1 MLVRRLT
8 LSQFRSYER
17 AELDPA
23 PGLTVIIGRNGQGK
37 TNLVE
42 AIAYLSTLSSFR
54 GVPGQVLIRDGAEAA
69 SLAIKI
75 DAEGRSIDIETMIA
89 RRGPN
94 KTVVN
99 GQRLTRSRD
108 LLGSLRVTVF
118 TPDDLEL
125 IKGGPSGRRNYLDE
139 LLVALRPSWDLV
151 LTDLDRV
158 LRQRATLLKQ
168 TGGRLDGEV
177 LSTLDVWDARLA
189 DLGTRLGAGRRQ
201 LVAELS
207 PLVAEA
213 YGRLAG
219 DHPSVQLV
227 YDSPW
232 MDTGLHEA
240 LMATRIDD
248 ARRGLTT
255 VGPHRD
261 ELRVELRHTPA
272 RTHGSQGEQ
281 RCLALALRLA
291 GHHLVGERQGSPPIL
306 LLDDVFSELDPQ
318 RTAALIANLPT
329 GQALLTTAEKIP
341 EQAQPELIVRV
352 ENGTLS

>member
-54 GVPGQVLIRDGAEAA
+54 GVPSQVLIRDGAEAA
-69 SLAIKI
+69 GLAIKI
-75 DAEGRSIDIETMIA
+75 DTDGRAIDIETTIA
-89 RRGPN
+89 RRGAN
-94 KTVVN
+94 KTLVN

-168 TGGRLDGEV
+168 SGGRIDGEV

-189 DLGTRLGAGRRQ
+189 DLGTKLGEGRRQ

-207 PLVAEA
+207 PVVAEA
-213 YGRLAG
+213 YGNLHLRTRCG
-219 DHPSVQLV
+219 WRPGSTKRSCQL
-227 YDSPW
+227 
-232 MDTGLHEA
+232 
-240 LMATRIDD
+240 
-248 ARRGLTT
+248 GLTT
-255 VGPHRD
+255 LVVG
-261 ELRVELRHTPA
+261 
-272 RTHGSQGEQ
+272 
-281 RCLALALRLA
+281 
-291 GHHLVGERQGSPPIL
+291 
-306 LLDDVFSELDPQ
+306 
-318 RTAALIANLPT
+318 
-329 GQALLTTAEKIP
+329 
-341 EQAQPELIVRV
+341 
-352 ENGTLS
+352 

>member
-54 GVPGQVLIRDGAEAA
+54 GVPSQVLIRDGAEAS

-75 DAEGRSIDIETMIA
+75 DTEGRAIDIETTIA

-168 TGGRLDGEV
+168 SGGRLDGEV
-177 LSTLDVWDARLA
+177 LSTLDVWDTRLA
-189 DLGTRLGAGRRQ
+189 ELGTKLGEGRRQ

-219 DHPSVQLV
+219 DHPPVQLV

-232 MDTGLHEA
+232 MDVGLYDA
-240 LMATRIDD
+240 LMSTRIDD

-281 RCLALALRLA
+281 QCLALALRLA
-291 GHHLVGERQGSPPIL
+291 GHQLVGERQGTPPIL

-318 RTAALIANLPT
+318 RTAALIANLPA

-341 EQAQPELIVRV
+341 DQAQPELIVRV